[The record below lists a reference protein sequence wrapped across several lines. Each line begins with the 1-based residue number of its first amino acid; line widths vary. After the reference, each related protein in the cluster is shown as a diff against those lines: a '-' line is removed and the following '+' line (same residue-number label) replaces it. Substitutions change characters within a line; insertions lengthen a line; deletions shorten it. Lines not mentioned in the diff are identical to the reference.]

1 VIKIS
6 HQDIANRMLYFKEH
20 GLRGLGEF
28 ISVPPHFEVRVDSSR
43 GKLPCSIGDP

>member
-43 GKLPCSIGDP
+43 EKLPCSIGDP